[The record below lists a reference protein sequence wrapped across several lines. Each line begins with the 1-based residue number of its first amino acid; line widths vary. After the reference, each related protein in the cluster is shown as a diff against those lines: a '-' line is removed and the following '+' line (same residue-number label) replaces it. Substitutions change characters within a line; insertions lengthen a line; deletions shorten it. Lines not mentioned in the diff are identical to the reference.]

1 MTPDLDALRA
11 LDAKRVHGEY
21 YVHTDAAWI
30 PDDKCESILCER
42 PDGTR
47 ATIVVTETG
56 HYPPDMATAQWL
68 AAISNAG
75 PGLIDEVERLRA
87 RITAWRT
94 YALATNARR
103 LSDGCCDDDEAAIL
117 AKTQGDAWSAVVAI
131 DPDAGRP

>member
-11 LDAKRVHGEY
+11 LDAKRVQGEY

-30 PDDKCESILCER
+30 PDDKCEGISCER

-87 RITAWRT
+87 RVAELEAERDE
-94 YALATNARR
+94 YVHLARER
-103 LSDGCCDDDEAAIL
+103 GEMLE
-117 AKTQGDAWSAVVAI
+117 
-131 DPDAGRP
+131 P